1 MRFIAIFN
9 PVLVVIALGWRELR
23 GVTIKVRR
31 MRIILRDG
39 KVNIS
44 PKMQALHARNL
55 PLSRKMAINLQSFGS
70 ED

>member
-1 MRFIAIFN
+1 
-9 PVLVVIALGWRELR
+9 VK
-23 GVTIKVRR
+23 TKVRR

-55 PLSRKMAINLQSFGS
+55 PLSWKMAINLQSFGS

>member
-1 MRFIAIFN
+1 
-9 PVLVVIALGWRELR
+9 
-23 GVTIKVRR
+23 VTIKVRR

-39 KVNIS
+39 KMNIS
-44 PKMQALHARNL
+44 PKMQALHARNS

>member
-1 MRFIAIFN
+1 
-9 PVLVVIALGWRELR
+9 
-23 GVTIKVRR
+23 VTTKVRR

-44 PKMQALHARNL
+44 PKMQALHAR
-55 PLSRKMAINLQSFGS
+55 PLSWKMAINLRGFGS